1 MTKPDKFP
9 PDKGETTQPELN
21 YVKIGQRVKTAR
33 IEKGLT
39 QADLGAMVG
48 CSNNH
53 LSHIEVG
60 QTKVSLSMLLKLSS
74 ALEKNFDFFLLDTPY
89 ANNDSIIDTEIAQKL
104 EKCNASTLV
113 SINKIIDVLLEQ
125 QHTFSE

>member
-1 MTKPDKFP
+1 M
-9 PDKGETTQPELN
+9 QPELN

-74 ALEKNFDFFLLDTPY
+74 PLEKNFHLCGWIFQNSMVGL
-89 ANNDSIIDTEIAQKL
+89 
-104 EKCNASTLV
+104 
-113 SINKIIDVLLEQ
+113 
-125 QHTFSE
+125 

>member
-1 MTKPDKFP
+1 M
-9 PDKGETTQPELN
+9 QPELN

-89 ANNDSIIDTEIAQKL
+89 ANSDSIIDTEIAQKL
-104 EKCNASTLV
+104 KKCNASTLV

>member
-1 MTKPDKFP
+1 M
-9 PDKGETTQPELN
+9 QPELN